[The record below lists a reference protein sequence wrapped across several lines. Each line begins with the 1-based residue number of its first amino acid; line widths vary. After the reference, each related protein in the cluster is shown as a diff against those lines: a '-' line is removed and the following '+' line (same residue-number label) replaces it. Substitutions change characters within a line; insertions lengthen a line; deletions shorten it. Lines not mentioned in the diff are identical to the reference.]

1 MYGDKHKETMEIAS
15 WWLDSDRSAI
25 HKLFKVLVPRFRDFE
40 GPVSYTRLFN
50 APKKITKNF
59 EVARFYSSGDF
70 VTIELRGNPYPSL
83 EYPNSR
89 PNKKLIHNVL
99 LSEAAKDLKM
109 VTPKKT

>member
-1 MYGDKHKETMEIAS
+1 MEIAS

-40 GPVSYTRLFN
+40 GPVSYTRLFHS
-50 APKKITKNF
+50 PSKIIKDY
-59 EVARFYSSGDF
+59 EVLRYSRGDF
-70 VTIELRGNPYPSL
+70 VTIELRGNPYPPL

-99 LSEAAKDLKM
+99 LSEAARDLKM
-109 VTPKKT
+109 VTPKPT